1 MEDPEILILDEPMSS
16 LDESGVM
23 AMRSLFQ
30 QMRKAGKLILIATH
44 VREDVDMLCDEVYRM
59 QAGKLLPEEA
69 VRTV

>member
-1 MEDPEILILDEPMSS
+1 
-16 LDESGVM
+16 M